1 MPATASK
8 AQGSDGVGRA
18 LVTTAFFLSG
28 AAAILY
34 QILWQR
40 ALFTI
45 FGTSSESVTLVVTAF
60 MLGLGLG
67 SLVGGALSHYGRPI
81 VLFGLIEAGIG
92 LFGMVSLPLFRWV
105 GVHTASAAGLEVG
118 LLSFAVLLVPTLLMG
133 ATLPLLSADLVRATT
148 NVGASV
154 GDLYAVNTLGS
165 AAAAMAA
172 PHLLFPNVGQSA
184 AVYLAGGINLVVA
197 TTILGRELTRKR
209 TP

>member
-1 MPATASK
+1 M
-8 AQGSDGVGRA
+8 
-18 LVTTAFFLSG
+18 
-28 AAAILY
+28 
-34 QILWQR
+34 
-40 ALFTI
+40 
-45 FGTSSESVTLVVTAF
+45 
-60 MLGLGLG
+60 
-67 SLVGGALSHYGRPI
+67 
-81 VLFGLIEAGIG
+81 
-92 LFGMVSLPLFRWV
+92 
-105 GVHTASAAGLEVG
+105 HTASAAGLEVG